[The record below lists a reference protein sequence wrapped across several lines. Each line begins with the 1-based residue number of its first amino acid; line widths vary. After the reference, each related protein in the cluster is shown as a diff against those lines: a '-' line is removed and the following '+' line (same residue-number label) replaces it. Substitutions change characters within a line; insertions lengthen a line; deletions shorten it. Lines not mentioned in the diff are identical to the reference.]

1 MISVHIHWLIPC
13 EFKNISE
20 VHQINLASI
29 RLRAGVVVQ
38 SIENRTES
46 ISLGETVPGSSEVC
60 VVGKI
65 GGLDTANKH
74 MNWIRQLREFKGKI
88 ILDFT
93 DDHLN
98 YVSGMT
104 AFYMECLELA
114 DVVVCS
120 SESLQR
126 VVSHFFS
133 GPIHVIADAIECPI
147 LPPKTQIHQPLTLL
161 WFGHATNIKALADFI
176 PQIQSPE
183 PLRIIVVSNQQG
195 LQLLGASPIQVQCP
209 IEIQGRIWTQETT
222 VEASKES
229 DICIIPAELQ
239 STRKSGVSANRLLT
253 AIALGLPTCA
263 DKIDSYL
270 PFKPYYADLRTAEFN
285 DMLSDPGYW
294 NMHIQ
299 SAQEYILPKYSKKSV
314 GEEWLSIFDGI

>member
-1 MISVHIHWLIPC
+1 MHIHWLIPC

-38 SIENRTES
+38 AMENRGES
-46 ISLGETVPGSSEVC
+46 ISLGEAIPDNTEVC

-65 GGLDTANKH
+65 GGLDTSNKPT
-74 MNWIRQLREFKGKI
+74 NWIRQLREFKGKI

-98 YVSGMT
+98 YISGMT
-104 AFYMECLELA
+104 AFYRECLELA

-126 VVSHFFS
+126 VVSQFFS

-147 LPPKTQIHQPLTLL
+147 LPPKSRIHQPLTLL

-183 PLRIIVVSNQQG
+183 PLRIIVVSNQLG
-195 LQLLGASPIQVQCP
+195 LQLLGSAPIQVQCP
-209 IEIQGRIWTQETT
+209 IEIQGRIWSQEATIK
-222 VEASKES
+222 ASKES
-229 DICIIPAELQ
+229 DVCIIPAELQ
-239 STRKSGVSANRLLT
+239 SLRKSGVSANRLLT
-253 AIALGLPTCA
+253 SIALGLPTCA

-285 DMLSDPGYW
+285 DMLSDPRYW
-294 NMHIQ
+294 NKHIQ
-299 SAQEYILPKYSKKSV
+299 AAQEYILPRYAKASV
-314 GEEWLSIFDGI
+314 GEEWLSIFNRI